1 MAAELTVT
9 DGRALPDDL
18 PRGELTVRLAD
29 GRIWIDH
36 ADPRILV
43 SAELLDLI
51 ADHPTPGA
59 WLDTAGCVTYD
70 GALLKI
76 HAANRNVVYRITE
89 YLPRVRGFIG
99 VGPEWPAGAV
109 NPRCRPAGRW
119 RPALEPQPTGPD
131 TSLWITG

>member
-99 VGPEWPAGAV
+99 EWP
-109 NPRCRPAGRW
+109 
-119 RPALEPQPTGPD
+119 E
-131 TSLWITG
+131 